1 MIDKNVIVATRNSST
16 EVQATV
22 VNIPAIDP
30 GLCGAT
36 TLSWLRTSKDL
47 PEFALPA
54 ADMLPPPSGSTSR
67 TPIVVDGRGAAAS
80 SSSHPA
86 PPPPPPP
93 APKTDDEKVKQA
105 STNASGI
112 IKPVKKEVEEALA
125 RHDAGKEVSQK
136 EWQVPALPSD
146 HHHDHLQHHQH
157 QRAPQTSCH
166 QCHHQCH
173 HPATTGAHQ
182 VAQGRPH

>member
-1 MIDKNVIVATRNSST
+1 MDKKVIVATRNMST

-54 ADMLPPPSGSTSR
+54 ADMPPPSGSTSR
-67 TPIVVDGRGAAAS
+67 TPIVVDGGGAAAS

-86 PPPPPPP
+86 PVTATP
-93 APKTDDEKVKQA
+93 APKTDDEKVKQY

-112 IKPVKKEVEEALA
+112 MKPVKKEVEEALT

-166 QCHHQCH
+166 RCHHQCH
-173 HPATTGAHQ
+173 HPAPCTGARQ